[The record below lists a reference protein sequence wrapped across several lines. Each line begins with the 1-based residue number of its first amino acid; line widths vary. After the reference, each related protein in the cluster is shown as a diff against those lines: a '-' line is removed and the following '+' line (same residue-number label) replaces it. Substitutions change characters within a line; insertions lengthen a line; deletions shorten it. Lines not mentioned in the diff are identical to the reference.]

1 MDFNIIQPVLLTQVR
16 DSKLRRHPGQ
26 SPEEL
31 LSGPVFSEAQS
42 EQERHLHSGLAKQC
56 FSGAAA
62 AASPANLI
70 KRNPLGPE
78 YNEQGFRKVIGSR
91 RNAFY
96 GVVILS
102 R

>member
-1 MDFNIIQPVLLTQVR
+1 MGFNIIQPVLLTQVR
-16 DSKLRRHPGQ
+16 DSKLRRHPGH

-42 EQERHLHSGLAKQC
+42 EQEHHLHSGLAKQWC
-56 FSGAAA
+56 SGAT

-70 KRNPLGPE
+70 KWNPLGPE